1 MYKKKRRNKETPY
14 GYTIMAKN
22 MPTIR
27 KGDVFMHYTG
37 TIWRPPYEAASL
49 LLEVTA
55 GCTHHKCKFCTLY
68 HDLPFKFRMSPLE
81 DIESD
86 LREVKRAMKGWNGG
100 RTRRVFLTGA
110 NPFVLSYDKLTAI
123 AELIRKYLPSIKSI
137 GSFARI
143 TDVTPKTDEELVKLR
158 DIGYDG
164 LTIGIETGDDEAL
177 RFMNK
182 GYTSA
187 DIIEQCQRLDA
198 AGIHYSFFYLVS
210 ISGAGRGEI
219 GAKLTADICNR
230 IHPTLI
236 GANMLTIYPDSE
248 LYAEIQRGN
257 WQEEGELEKYKEV
270 RTLIENLQIPTIFAA
285 MGPMYGLYDARN
297 KYYIAEQKLKYVL
310 TSARSVTAHSEIQ
323 SFLIE
328 KFGFRKAYC
337 NLKIYYKP
345 WLRLLIN
352 MAFPFRKYMP
362 ISPIKNLLAFE
373 ALNRGLN

>member
-1 MYKKKRRNKETPY
+1 
-14 GYTIMAKN
+14 
-22 MPTIR
+22 
-27 KGDVFMHYTG
+27 MHYTG

-68 HDLPFKFRMSPLE
+68 HDLPFQFRMSPLE

-86 LREVKRAMKGWNGG
+86 LREVKRAVKSWDSG
-100 RTRRVFLTGA
+100 RTSRVFLTGA

-123 AELIRKYLPSIKSI
+123 AELIRSYLPFIKSI

-143 TDVTPKTDEELVKLR
+143 TDITPKTDQELAKLR
-158 DIGYDG
+158 DMGYDG

-187 DIIEQCQRLDA
+187 DIYEQCRRLDA
-198 AGIHYSFFYLVS
+198 AGIHYSFFYLAG
-210 ISGAGRGEI
+210 ISGVRRGEA
-219 GAKLTADICNR
+219 GAKLTAELCNQL
-230 IHPTLI
+230 HPALI

-270 RTLIENLQIPTIFAA
+270 RTLIETLQIPTVFAA
-285 MGPMYGLYDARN
+285 MGASNAYQFHGQLPKDR
-297 KYYIAEQKLKYVL
+297 KKLLALLDEIIGTISEEKLQRYR
-310 TSARSVTAHSEIQ
+310 RSVHH
-323 SFLIE
+323 L
-328 KFGFRKAYC
+328 
-337 NLKIYYKP
+337 
-345 WLRLLIN
+345 
-352 MAFPFRKYMP
+352 
-362 ISPIKNLLAFE
+362 
-373 ALNRGLN
+373 